1 MKDNSLNNNFLN
13 VIDTTERVLD
23 KKHKT
28 FNLNASIYDAG
39 KYFAR
44 LLGIDHGTL
53 LDRAVSEYI
62 QNHKADIPLNINVE
76 YELPKLSPELIAA
89 TETEAA
95 DLKRIIR
102 QNIGKLNRALSK
114 PTPLDVINKHRRD
127 LHKSIAS
134 TRRFLNSNKSY
145 RDAEFSNYFIEA
157 DEALEKASE
166 RLECKY

>member
-28 FNLNASIYDAG
+28 FNLNASIYEAG

-62 QNHKADIPLNINVE
+62 QNHKSDIPLNFNIN
-76 YELPKLSPELIAA
+76 YTLPKISPELIAA

-102 QNIGKLNRALSK
+102 QNINKLNRSLSK
-114 PTPLDVINKHRRD
+114 PTPLDVITKHRRE

-166 RLECKY
+166 RLERKY